1 MAYATISHVVGHH
14 PARRDYTASTIPN
27 ASQVAMLLD
36 EIAAEL
42 DFSLA
47 KAGYDSPLLSSSPSS
62 VKAFFQKANSM
73 GVLCALESGAQQS
86 HNRDDFCS
94 MYRNAQKMIENG
106 QVPGLDKNDDESLPR
121 YSAAASPPFFT
132 RDMEL

>member
-1 MAYATISHVVGHH
+1 MAYATVFHVVAHH

-27 ASQVAMLLD
+27 ASQVVMLLD
-36 EIAAEL
+36 EVSAEL
-42 DFSLA
+42 DFCLE
-47 KAGYDSPLLSSSPSS
+47 KAGYDSPLLSSAPSS

-94 MYRNAQKMIENG
+94 MYREMKKAIES
-106 QVPGLDKNDDESLPR
+106 QQLPGLDKDDEESLPR
-121 YSAAASPPFFT
+121 YSSSASPPYFT
-132 RDMEL
+132 RDMEF